1 MINIRKTLVIRL
13 FWTWLGL
20 SSLTAGLV
28 YYFETERVDEK
39 VLALA
44 VAAEQQ
50 LSVEQL
56 RGYNQGE
63 VSAAQIKAIA
73 EELGRGR
80 FAVVEIYDRH
90 KQKIVELVG
99 QGREELEHAL
109 SAQAHAFPLGEEIR
123 YEKYWVLDEFVL
135 MVLLPLRD
143 QAGQLQGY
151 FEGVFVA
158 DAETVAQIQQ
168 DVLSSVLI
176 AMGVILVTTLVLY
189 PVILSLNR
197 ELIENSR
204 KILRANLELLEV
216 LGSAIAKRDSDTNIH
231 NYRVT
236 LYAIALG
243 EAVAMSGEELRRL
256 IVGAFLHD
264 VGKIGISDN
273 ILLKPGRLSEDEF
286 RVMQQHVNLGIDII
300 NRSSWLAAA
309 EDVVLCHHEK
319 FNGSGYPRGLKGE
332 EIPRTA
338 RVFAI
343 VDVFDAL
350 TSRRPYKEPFP
361 FERAMQIIQEDA
373 GSHFD
378 PELVARFSAFAR
390 EIHRILSEADEEA
403 IMAMLSDKSQHYF
416 RF

>member
-63 VSAAQIKAIA
+63 VSAAQIQAIA

-90 KQKIVELVG
+90 KRKIVELVG

-143 QAGQLQGY
+143 
-151 FEGVFVA
+151 
-158 DAETVAQIQQ
+158 
-168 DVLSSVLI
+168 
-176 AMGVILVTTLVLY
+176 
-189 PVILSLNR
+189 
-197 ELIENSR
+197 
-204 KILRANLELLEV
+204 
-216 LGSAIAKRDSDTNIH
+216 
-231 NYRVT
+231 
-236 LYAIALG
+236 
-243 EAVAMSGEELRRL
+243 
-256 IVGAFLHD
+256 
-264 VGKIGISDN
+264 
-273 ILLKPGRLSEDEF
+273 
-286 RVMQQHVNLGIDII
+286 
-300 NRSSWLAAA
+300 
-309 EDVVLCHHEK
+309 
-319 FNGSGYPRGLKGE
+319 
-332 EIPRTA
+332 
-338 RVFAI
+338 
-343 VDVFDAL
+343 
-350 TSRRPYKEPFP
+350 
-361 FERAMQIIQEDA
+361 
-373 GSHFD
+373 
-378 PELVARFSAFAR
+378 
-390 EIHRILSEADEEA
+390 
-403 IMAMLSDKSQHYF
+403 
-416 RF
+416 